1 MANTKEK
8 NKSIETFP
16 EKDLLGDT
24 LKTLFFFI
32 QTLILIK

>member
-16 EKDLLGDT
+16 EKDLLGYT
-24 LKTLFFFI
+24 LKTLFFSS
-32 QTLILIK
+32 KD